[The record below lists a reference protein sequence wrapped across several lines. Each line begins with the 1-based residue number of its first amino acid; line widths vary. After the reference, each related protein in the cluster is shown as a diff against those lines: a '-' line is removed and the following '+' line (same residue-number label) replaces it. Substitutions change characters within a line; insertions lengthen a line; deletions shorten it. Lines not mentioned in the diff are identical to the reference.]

1 MQYARPFAILAI
13 LMISGHAATA
23 QDAEAGKAAFKPC
36 LPCHEA
42 ETERNKVG
50 PHLKGVVGRRAAS
63 VQGYNYS
70 PAMKKAGEEGL
81 VWDEATLAKYL
92 ADPKATVPGTKMV
105 FPGMKDPTAVQNV
118 IAYLKSVSG

>member
-1 MQYARPFAILAI
+1 M
-13 LMISGHAATA
+13 
-23 QDAEAGKAAFKPC
+23 
-36 LPCHEA
+36 
-42 ETERNKVG
+42 
-50 PHLKGVVGRRAAS
+50 
-63 VQGYNYS
+63 QGYNYS

-92 ADPKATVPGTKMV
+92 ADPKAPVPGTKMV